1 MKKPTYGM
9 YKHTY
14 RMYERQGFM
23 DATRRTQ
30 AERAAET
37 RDALIAAARPLFAAQ
52 GFGEA
57 ALETIVRAAGV
68 TRGALYHHFADKT
81 ELFAAV
87 FEQVEGEVA
96 ARMGEAIAASNQ
108 TDPVEVMRLGAG
120 FWLDVCSDPE
130 VQRIVL
136 VDAPA
141 VLGWTRWTEI
151 GNRYNIGLVR
161 ALLTDAVESG
171 RIPPQP
177 IEATAFTILGAMREA
192 TLYVARAEDHDQA
205 RQEAG
210 VVMNRLIQALSAQ

>member
-1 MKKPTYGM
+1 MSTV
-9 YKHTY
+9 
-14 RMYERQGFM
+14 
-23 DATRRTQ
+23 RRTQ

-52 GFGEA
+52 GFAEA
-57 ALETIVRAAGV
+57 ALEAIVRAAGV

-87 FEQVEGEVA
+87 FEQVEEEVA
-96 ARMGEAIAASNQ
+96 VRMGEAIAASNQ
-108 TDPVEVMRLGAG
+108 TDPIEVMRLGAG
-120 FWLDVCSDPE
+120 FWLDACSDPE

-151 GNRYNIGLVR
+151 GNRYNIGMVR
-161 ALLTDAVESG
+161 ALLSNAVETG

-177 IEATAFTILGAMREA
+177 IEATVLTILGAMREA
-192 TLYVARAEDHDQA
+192 TLYVALAEDHDQA
-205 RQEAG
+205 REEAG
-210 VVMNRLIQALSAQ
+210 LVINRLIQALSVK

>member
-1 MKKPTYGM
+1 MN
-9 YKHTY
+9 
-14 RMYERQGFM
+14 
-23 DATRRTQ
+23 DTRRTQ

-37 RDALIAAARPLFAAQ
+37 REALIEAARPLFAAH
-52 GFGEA
+52 GFADA

-87 FEQVEGEVA
+87 FERVEGEVA
-96 ARMGEAIAASNQ
+96 TRMDESIAAANEA
-108 TDPVEVMRLGAG
+108 DPVEVMRLGAG
-120 FWLDVCSDPE
+120 FWLDACSDPE
-130 VQRIVL
+130 IQRIVL

-161 ALLTDAVESG
+161 ELLANAVETG

-177 IEATAFTILGAMREA
+177 VEATALTMLGAMREA
-192 TLYVARAEDHDQA
+192 TLYVARADDHDRA

-210 VVMNRLIQALSAQ
+210 AVMDRLIHALNAN

>member
-1 MKKPTYGM
+1 MS
-9 YKHTY
+9 
-14 RMYERQGFM
+14 
-23 DATRRTQ
+23 ATRRTQ

-52 GFGEA
+52 GFAEA

-87 FEQVEGEVA
+87 FEQVEAEVA

-120 FWLDVCSDPE
+120 FWLDACSDPE

-151 GNRYNIGLVR
+151 GNRYNAGLVR
-161 ALLTDAVESG
+161 DLLANAIETG
-171 RIPPQP
+171 RVPPQP
-177 IEATAFTILGAMREA
+177 VEATARTILGAMREA
-192 TLYVARAEDHDQA
+192 TLYVALAEDHDEA
-205 RQEAG
+205 RQDAG
-210 VVMNRLIQALSAQ
+210 LVMNRLIQALSAQ

>member
-1 MKKPTYGM
+1 
-9 YKHTY
+9 
-14 RMYERQGFM
+14 M

-30 AERAAET
+30 VERAAET
-37 RDALIAAARPLFAAQ
+37 REALIAAARPLFAAQ
-52 GFGEA
+52 GFAEA

-96 ARMGEAIAASNQ
+96 AQMGEAIGATNE
-108 TDPVEVMRLGAG
+108 TDPVTIMRLGVD
-120 FWLDVCSDPE
+120 FWLDACSDPE
-130 VQRIVL
+130 LQRIVL

-161 ALLTDAVESG
+161 ALLTDAVETG

-177 IEATAFTILGAMREA
+177 IEATALTMLGAMREV

-210 VVMNRLIQALSAQ
+210 AVMNRLIQALGVN

>member
-1 MKKPTYGM
+1 
-9 YKHTY
+9 
-14 RMYERQGFM
+14 M
-23 DATRRTQ
+23 DGTRRTQ

-37 RDALIAAARPLFAAQ
+37 REALIEAARPLFSAQ
-52 GFGEA
+52 GFAEV

-87 FEQVEGEVA
+87 FEKVEGEVA

-108 TDPVEVMRLGAG
+108 TDPVEIMRLGAD

-151 GNRYNIGLVR
+151 GDRYNTGMVR
-161 ALLTDAVESG
+161 ALLTNAVETG

-177 IEATAFTILGAMREA
+177 IEATVLTILGAMREA

-205 RQEAG
+205 RKDAG
-210 VVMNRLIQALSAQ
+210 AVMNRLIRALDA

>member
-1 MKKPTYGM
+1 MNAP
-9 YKHTY
+9 
-14 RMYERQGFM
+14 
-23 DATRRTQ
+23 RRTQ

-52 GFGEA
+52 GFAEV
-57 ALETIVRAAGV
+57 ALEAIVRAAGV

-96 ARMGEAIAASNQ
+96 TRMGEAIDASNQ

-120 FWLDVCSDPE
+120 FWLDACSDPE

-151 GNRYNIGLVR
+151 GNRYNVGMVR
-161 ALLTDAVESG
+161 ALLTDAVETG

-177 IEATAFTILGAMREA
+177 IEATVLTILGAMREA
-192 TLYVARAEDHDQA
+192 TLYVALAEDHDQA

-210 VVMNRLIQALSAQ
+210 IVMNRLIQALSAE

>member
-1 MKKPTYGM
+1 
-9 YKHTY
+9 
-14 RMYERQGFM
+14 M
-23 DATRRTQ
+23 DAARRTQ
-30 AERAAET
+30 AQRAADT
-37 RDALIAAARPLFAAQ
+37 REALVAAARPLFAEH
-52 GFGEA
+52 GFSEV

-87 FEQVEGEVA
+87 FESVEGEVA
-96 ARMGEAIAASNQ
+96 ARMGEAIAAGNA
-108 TDPVEVMRLGAG
+108 TDPVEVMRQGAG
-120 FWLDVCSDPE
+120 FWLDACADPE

-161 ALLTDAVESG
+161 ALLADAVETG

-177 IEATAFTILGAMREA
+177 VEAMALTMLGAMREA
-192 TLYVARAEDHDQA
+192 TLYVARAEDHDKA
-205 RQEAG
+205 RVEAG
-210 VVMNRLIQALSAQ
+210 DVMNRLIRALESAG

>member
-1 MKKPTYGM
+1 
-9 YKHTY
+9 
-14 RMYERQGFM
+14 M

-37 RDALIAAARPLFAAQ
+37 REALIAAARPLFAAQ
-52 GFGEA
+52 GFADA

-96 ARMGEAIAASNQ
+96 VRMAEAIAASGR
-108 TDPVEVMRLGAG
+108 TDPVEVMQLGAG
-120 FWLDVCSDPE
+120 FWLDASSDPD
-130 VQRIVL
+130 VQRIAL

-151 GNRYNIGLVR
+151 GNRYNIGMVR
-161 ALLTDAVESG
+161 ALLTTAVETG

-177 IEATAFTILGAMREA
+177 IEATALTILGAMREV

-205 RQEAG
+205 RGEAG
-210 VVMNRLIQALSAQ
+210 AVVNRLIRSLGAD

>member
-1 MKKPTYGM
+1 
-9 YKHTY
+9 
-14 RMYERQGFM
+14 M
-23 DATRRTQ
+23 DTTRRTQ

-37 RDALIAAARPLFAAQ
+37 REALIAAARLLFAAH
-52 GFGEA
+52 GFADA

-68 TRGALYHHFADKT
+68 TRGDLYHHFADKT

-96 ARMGEAIAASNQ
+96 VRMAEAIAASGR
-108 TDPVEVMRLGAG
+108 TDPVEVMQLGAD
-120 FWLDVCSDPE
+120 FWLDASSDPE
-130 VQRIVL
+130 VQRIAL

-151 GNRYNIGLVR
+151 GNRYNIGMVR
-161 ALLTDAVESG
+161 ALLTTAVETG

-177 IEATAFTILGAMREA
+177 IEATALTILGAMREV

-205 RQEAG
+205 RDEAG
-210 VVMNRLIQALSAQ
+210 AVVNRLIRSLGAD

>member
-1 MKKPTYGM
+1 MT
-9 YKHTY
+9 
-14 RMYERQGFM
+14 
-23 DATRRTQ
+23 AARRTQ

-52 GFGEA
+52 GFAEV
-57 ALETIVRAAGV
+57 ALEAIVRAAGV

-87 FEQVEGEVA
+87 FEQVEDEVA
-96 ARMGEAIAASNQ
+96 VRMGEAITASNQ
-108 TDPVEVMRLGAG
+108 TDPIEVMRLGAG
-120 FWLDVCSDPE
+120 FWLDACSDPE

-151 GNRYNIGLVR
+151 GNRYNIGMVR
-161 ALLTDAVESG
+161 ALLSNAVETG

-177 IEATAFTILGAMREA
+177 IEATVLTILGAMREA
-192 TLYVARAEDHDQA
+192 TLYVALAEDHDQA
-205 RQEAG
+205 REEAG
-210 VVMNRLIQALSAQ
+210 LVINRLIQALSVK

>member
-1 MKKPTYGM
+1 
-9 YKHTY
+9 
-14 RMYERQGFM
+14 M
-23 DATRRTQ
+23 DDNRRTQ

-37 RDALIAAARPLFAAQ
+37 RDALIAAARPLFAERGYSQ
-52 GFGEA
+52 V

-87 FEQVEGEVA
+87 FECVEGEVA
-96 ARMGEAIAASNQ
+96 ARMGEAIAAAGQ
-108 TDPVEVMRLGAG
+108 TDPLEVMRLGAS
-120 FWLDVCSDPE
+120 FWLDACSDPE

-141 VLGWTRWTEI
+141 VLGSSRWNEI

-161 ALLTDAVESG
+161 ALLTTAIEID

-177 IEATAFTILGAMREA
+177 VEATALTMLGAMREA
-192 TLYVARAEDHDQA
+192 TLYIARAEDHDQA
-205 RQEAG
+205 RQDAG
-210 VVMNRLIQALSAQ
+210 AVMNRLIDGLAAR

>member
-1 MKKPTYGM
+1 
-9 YKHTY
+9 
-14 RMYERQGFM
+14 MYERQGFM
-23 DATRRTQ
+23 NAARRTQ

-52 GFGEA
+52 GFAEA

-96 ARMGEAIAASNQ
+96 AQMGEAIAASGQ

-120 FWLDVCSDPE
+120 FWLDACSDPE

-151 GNRYNIGLVR
+151 GNRYNVGLVR
-161 ALLTDAVESG
+161 ALLTDAVETG

-177 IEATAFTILGAMREA
+177 IEATALTILGAMREA
-192 TLYVARAEDHDQA
+192 TLYVALAEDHDQA
-205 RQEAG
+205 RQQAG
-210 VVMNRLIQALSAQ
+210 VVMSRLIQALSAE